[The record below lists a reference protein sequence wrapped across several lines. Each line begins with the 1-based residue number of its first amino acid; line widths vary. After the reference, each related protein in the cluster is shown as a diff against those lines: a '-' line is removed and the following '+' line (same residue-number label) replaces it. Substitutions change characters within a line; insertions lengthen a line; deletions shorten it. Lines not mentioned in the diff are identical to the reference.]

1 MAAMKPRTGDGPVEA
16 VKENRSIILKLP
28 VDGGGR
34 IVLELNADEAAALAD
49 VLNEV
54 VTPAS

>member
-1 MAAMKPRTGDGPVEA
+1 MKPRTGDGPVEA

-34 IVLELNADEAAALAD
+34 IVLELNAEEAAALAD